1 MAYEELSYEV
11 SNELKLVKSE
21 VMKKRF
27 NDLASKFKEVAV
39 RVKAGTITE
48 DEYSNAADEFRSM
61 IDNDEYLNDMSCFD
75 VMIMF
80 LVNSVELELKV
91 RSIRKPKGAYSV
103 PDKVIDGVIMNIV
116 CGEKVADACSFA
128 GISTVTLYNRI
139 KDRGYSDIKEFFKE
153 QKRKL
158 KEEK

>member
-1 MAYEELSYEV
+1 MACEELSYSV

-48 DEYSNAADEFRSM
+48 DEYSNAAAEFRSM
-61 IDNDEYLNDMSCFD
+61 IANDEYLNDMSCFG

-80 LVNSVELELKV
+80 LVNSVELDLKV

-116 CGEKVADACSFA
+116 YGEKVADACSFA

-139 KDRGYSDIKEFFKE
+139 KDRGYSDIREFFKE

-158 KEEK
+158 MEEK